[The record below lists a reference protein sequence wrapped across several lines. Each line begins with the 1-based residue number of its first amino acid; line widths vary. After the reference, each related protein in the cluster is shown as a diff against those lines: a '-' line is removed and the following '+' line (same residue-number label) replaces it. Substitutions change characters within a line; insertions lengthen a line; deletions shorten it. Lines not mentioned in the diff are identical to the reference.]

1 MMNRFIKRLGAA
13 VLAGALCLSLVAPAF
28 AAERDSTT
36 RGAFAAAIWAQ
47 EGKDSVSPA
56 TPFTDVVNG
65 DKNYTAILW
74 CAENGVVSGTGKG
87 SFFPFDA
94 ITREQ
99 AAIMVQNLAKHNGDG
114 IIAEANLTTY
124 ADASAVAPWAVSA
137 VKWAVAKGILATDG
151 GKLDPKGTLSGEEVQ
166 VMLEQYN
173 ITAQN
178 THTIGLTGVENA
190 RDVGGYVAA
199 DGRTVKY
206 GLLLRT
212 GKLSGT
218 TEADT
223 AHLTN
228 TYKLSTVI
236 DFRTTAEIKEGP
248 DPAMQGVINTQINI
262 LGDSED
268 SAGAITGIYGA
279 DPIQALIDIVKT
291 GQTGPTMYTSIIE
304 SEQALKGYRQFF
316 SALLSQK
323 EGALLWHCT
332 GGKDR
337 AGTAAVLLLS
347 ALGVDRET
355 VLQDFVLTNDFN
367 TQKISYMGAQTA
379 AKGEDPAI
387 VQGVKNL
394 VGVNGG
400 YMAAMLDLIDVKYG
414 SMGAFLTAPNG
425 MALTSAQLTTLRD
438 MYLTK

>member
-1 MMNRFIKRLGAA
+1 MMNKLTKQLGAA
-13 VLAGALCLSLVAPAF
+13 LLAGALCLSLAVPAF
-28 AAERDSTT
+28 AAESAPAT
-36 RGAFAAAIWAQ
+36 RGAFATAIWAQ
-47 EGKDSVSPA
+47 EGKDSVTPA
-56 TPFTDVVNG
+56 APFTDVANG

-74 CAENGVVSGTGKG
+74 CAENGVVNGTGKG
-87 SFFPFDA
+87 SFFPADA

-99 AAIMVQNLAKHNGDG
+99 AAIMVQNLAGHNGDG
-114 IIAEANLTTY
+114 IIAEADLSSY
-124 ADASAVAPWAVSA
+124 SDASAVAPWAVNA
-137 VKWAVAKGILATDG
+137 LKWAVAKGILTAQD
-151 GKLDPKGTLSGEEVQ
+151 GKLNPKGTLSTEEVQ
-166 VMLEQYN
+166 AMLARYS
-173 ITAQN
+173 ITAQS

-190 RDVGGYVAA
+190 RDVGGYVTA

-212 GKLSGT
+212 GKLSDA
-218 TEADT
+218 TEADL
-223 AHLTN
+223 ARLTG
-228 TYKLSTVI
+228 TYGLTTVI

-248 DPAMQGVINTQINI
+248 DPAMQGVTNTQINI
-262 LGDSED
+262 LGDD
-268 SAGAITGIYGA
+268 PAGGAAITSIYGS
-279 DPIQALIDIVKT
+279 DPLQGLIDIVKT
-291 GQTGPTMYTSIIE
+291 GQTGPDMYTSIIQ

-347 ALGVDRET
+347 ALGVDRNT

-367 TQKISYMGAQTA
+367 AQKIAYMGAQTA
-379 AKGEDPAI
+379 AKGEDAAT
-387 VQGVKNL
+387 VQAVKDL
-394 VGVNGG
+394 VGVNGS
-400 YMAAMLDLIDVKYG
+400 YMAAMLDLIDSKFG
-414 SMGAFLTAPNG
+414 SMDAFLTAPDG

>member
-1 MMNRFIKRLGAA
+1 MNTMTKQLGAA
-13 VLAGALCLSLVAPAF
+13 VLAVSLCLSLAVPAF
-28 AAERDSTT
+28 AAESTPVT
-36 RGAFAAAIWAQ
+36 RSAFASAIWAR
-47 EGKDSVSPA
+47 EGKDSVTPA
-56 TPFTDVVNG
+56 APFTDVASG

-87 SFFPFDA
+87 SFFPGDA

-99 AAIMVQNLAKHNGDG
+99 AAIMVLNLAKHKADG
-114 IIAEANLTTY
+114 VIAEADLSAY
-124 ADASAVAPWAVSA
+124 SDASAVAPWAVSA
-137 VKWAVAKGILATDG
+137 VKWAVAKGILSAQD
-151 GKLDPKGTLSGEEVQ
+151 GKLNPKGTLFTEEVQ
-166 VMLEQYN
+166 SMMEQYDM
-173 ITAQN
+173 TAQN

-190 RDVGGYVAA
+190 RDVGGYVTA

-212 GKLSGT
+212 GKLSDA
-218 TEADT
+218 TEADI
-223 AHLTN
+223 ARLTDA
-228 TYKLSTVI
+228 YKLSTVI
-236 DFRTTAEIKEGP
+236 DFRTTAEIKAGA
-248 DPAMQGVINTQINI
+248 DPAMKGVTNTQINI
-262 LGDSED
+262 LGDSEE
-268 SAGAITGIYGA
+268 SAGAITGIYGS

-316 SALLSQK
+316 AAALNQK

-367 TQKISYMGAQTA
+367 AQKINYMGTQTA
-379 AKGEDPAI
+379 AKGENAAT
-387 VQGVKNL
+387 VQGVKDL
-394 VGVNGG
+394 VGVNGS
-400 YMAAMLDLIDVKYG
+400 YMAAMLDLIDAKYG
-414 SMGAFLTAPNG
+414 SMDAFLTAPNG
-425 MALTSAQLTTLRD
+425 MALTAAQLTTLRD
-438 MYLTK
+438 RYLTT